1 MRQTAGPA
9 TRPWYRRGTRTS
21 SGVDPVALG
30 LCLWVIATGV
40 LAKLWRA
47 YQLFDD
53 ASALDGF
60 AWLPVGVAAEVVMG
74 GLVALLYLTL
84 VQVVPRVAAFA
95 VALVAALGNAWW
107 VAINM
112 VSFTITQ
119 APITFTRLRGD
130 EGVRM
135 HDAHLI
141 RWNDVLPAVALG
153 VLLIG
158 ALPVLLWASNQAH
171 RRFPRLAVR
180 HLALLWVLALSVYVA
195 DARLWRAGNFGVADT
210 PVLTLARS
218 FIDVKLSEATAPAIE
233 GTERP
238 DLRQLA
244 MARTPSEATPPPPMH
259 KAAVKNVIV
268 FFSEG
273 VARKQTSLGGAHDS
287 TPNVARRARTDG
299 LELTRYYSPYHK
311 SIAAIFSMACSAWPP
326 STGINITELNPRIDC
341 GELSE
346 ILRGQN
352 IHAGL
357 FHGGDF
363 GFYDKLMLLGMRG
376 YEIQEDARMM
386 SDYARWEESEWGV
399 DDRATVDHTLA
410 WIDSLAPGDR
420 FAAVMIPI
428 TAHWPYWIPSDVEP
442 RFPGLGSRERY
453 LSAVSFLDGAFERL
467 MVGLER
473 RGLDQDT
480 AVIFLADHGETIGER
495 PRATAGARLAYEPS
509 LNTPFV
515 ILSPGMWQPGAR
527 TDRMG
532 SHVDLAPTVLDLLGL
547 PPDPRHHGVS
557 LLQPDREPR
566 RIFVGANNGQLWVGL
581 LDGME
586 KYLLNTRTGVQE
598 LYDLRL
604 DPDERHN
611 LVAEAPAEK
620 LVALAGETLLFSRG
634 VMDFVA
640 NTPAI
645 GNDLDVQGELLAR
658 AEVRVRRPARGAA
671 GEQDAETVVCAVD
684 PNDPTGARECPGEE
698 RSPFL
703 GRMKKRAGGRVRDCV
718 VVNAPANGAT
728 LEIEVDDAPF
738 LPFLTRLRTA
748 FVKEASRPEAP
759 RELVLEVDVDGEP
772 AVRSQVAIGRRA
784 RVPFASPRGRFLLK
798 VTGEAPAAR
807 DLCVTFTEKDWGNR
821 WPAQLRWPAGGAPLK
836 G

>member
-1 MRQTAGPA
+1 MRLRARPAWRSWFGRSARGPA
-9 TRPWYRRGTRTS
+9 
-21 SGVDPVALG
+21 GVGAFALALFLWVAL
-30 LCLWVIATGV
+30 TGV

-47 YQLFDD
+47 YQLWDD
-53 ASALDGF
+53 AGAVDGF
-60 AWLPVGVAAEVVMG
+60 VWLPVGLAAELLMG
-74 GLVALLYLTL
+74 AL
-84 VQVVPRVAAFA
+84 A
-95 VALVAALGNAWW
+95 ALVVVVSARVLPRALAIVVGLAAALTNLWW

-141 RWNDVLPAVALG
+141 RWNDALPAATLALLL
-153 VLLIG
+153 VLG
-158 ALPVLLWASNQAH
+158 FAPLLWATARLR
-171 RRFPRLAVR
+171 RRFPHLGARQLAPLCVA
-180 HLALLWVLALSVYVA
+180 ALVLYAA
-195 DARLWRAGNFGVADT
+195 DACWWRAANFGVADA
-210 PVLTLARS
+210 PALILARS
-218 FIDVKLSEATAPAIE
+218 IIEVKLSEARAPTLVDGA
-233 GTERP
+233 RP
-238 DLRQLA
+238 DLRALA
-244 MARTPSEATPPPPMH
+244 LSKTPSEVAPPPPLQ
-259 KAAVKNVIV
+259 KAGVKNVIV

-273 VARKQTSLGGAHDS
+273 VARKHTSLGGEHDS
-287 TPNVARRARTDG
+287 TPNVARRARADG

-311 SIAAIFSMACSAWPP
+311 SIAAIFAMACSAWPP

-346 ILRGQN
+346 VLRGHG

-376 YEIQEDARMM
+376 YEIQEDARIM
-386 SDYARWEESEWGV
+386 SDYARWEENEWGV

-410 WIDSLAPGDR
+410 WIDSLPPGER
-420 FAAVMIPI
+420 FTALMIPI

-453 LSAVSFLDGAFERL
+453 LSAVAFLDDAFERL
-467 MVGLER
+467 LVGLEQ

-495 PRATAGARLAYEPS
+495 PRASAGARLAYEPS

-515 ILSPGMWQPGAR
+515 ILNPGMWPAGSQS
-527 TDRMG
+527 DRIG

-547 PPDPRHHGVS
+547 PPDARHHGVS
-557 LLQPDREPR
+557 LLAPDREPR
-566 RIFVGANNGQLWVGL
+566 RVFLGANNGQVWVGL

-586 KYLLNTRTGVQE
+586 KYTLNTRTGAQE

-611 LVAEAPAEK
+611 LAVSAPPEQLAALEAD
-620 LVALAGETLLFSRG
+620 TLSFSQG
-634 VMDFVA
+634 VMDFIA
-640 NTPAI
+640 DAPAV
-645 GNDLDVQGELLAR
+645 GTDLDVQGALVAH

-671 GEQDAETVVCAVD
+671 GEQEAETVLCVVD
-684 PNDPTGARECPGEE
+684 PNDPTGARLCPGEE

-703 GRMKKRAGGRVRDCV
+703 GRQKRKAGGRVRDCV
-718 VVNAPANGAT
+718 VVNAPDRGGV
-728 LEIEVDDAPF
+728 LEIEVGEAPF

-748 FVKEASRPEAP
+748 FINEPARDDAP
-759 RELVLEVDVDGEP
+759 HQLVLEVDVDGEP
-772 AVRSQVAIGRRA
+772 AVRSEVVIDKRA
-784 RVPFASPRGRFLLK
+784 RVPFASPRGRFLLR
-798 VTGEAPAAR
+798 VSGEAPAAR

-821 WPAQLRWPAGGAPLK
+821 WPTPLGWPAGGAPLK